1 MSSMKLGLSDPHV
14 LVEPVNQDD
23 VETLRSIEAALEWVE
38 SERPSGPD
46 IATCLDPVR
55 RSEFPAADPIE

>member
-1 MSSMKLGLSDPHV
+1 MKLGLSDPHV

-23 VETLRSIEAALEWVE
+23 VETLRRIEAALEWVE
-38 SERPSGPD
+38 SERPSGPA